1 MEFANRLTI
10 AAQVKVLL
18 LETVHQDLE
27 FVVFTRK
34 FMFSYSKARSV
45 DGNTIRWERS
55 VGLSE
60 LYMR

>member
-10 AAQVKVLL
+10 AVQVKVPL

-45 DGNTIRWERS
+45 NGNTIGGKGRS
-55 VGLSE
+55 G
-60 LYMR
+60 

>member
-34 FMFSYSKARSV
+34 FMFSYPKV
-45 DGNTIRWERS
+45 HFYKKITKNENICMI
-55 VGLSE
+55 L
-60 LYMR
+60 